1 VVDCGVLSR
10 LTCLLHLSQSSRLP
24 HRRHPFRVPQHRRGY
39 HGWVGRDIHLCRLI
53 LTLLSC
59 PNVFY
64 APFKGKALPPPS
76 TPHSPAAACDGKEHR
91 STWEWLATFES
102 GGIISRWRCSFCGNF
117 YCALCHSKDKHL
129 PTKCPML
136 TEFGLKL
143 LEVGGGSMGGSKAGA
158 DTTPAG
164 GTAGTLGAKAA
175 AVESPGHPTDGFSG
189 AAPAGMTAAVVADG
203 DEDSTDSFHW
213 DGDEDGVTFEAATKP
228 NTFVSSYPPSSPS
241 PSCWRVSLEA
251 FSLDP
256 ACSITQSVD
265 NIVLPPALVQS
276 LLKAIPTDEDGVTF
290 EAATKPNTFV
300 SSYPPSSPSPS
311 CWWVSLEAFSLY
323 PACSVTQS
331 VDNIVLPPALVQSLL
346 KAIPTP
352 SGGTS
357 FHLVVAD
364 TGATD

>member
-1 VVDCGVLSR
+1 MVDCGVLSR

-276 LLKAIPTDEDGVTF
+276 LLKAIPT
-290 EAATKPNTFV
+290 
-300 SSYPPSSPSPS
+300 
-311 CWWVSLEAFSLY
+311 
-323 PACSVTQS
+323 
-331 VDNIVLPPALVQSLL
+331 
-346 KAIPTP
+346 P